1 MAVEARTRP
10 TIRRHR
16 TEDHRLPLP
25 TRHKQMEQDRTPA
38 LLSHYRQLAWPAAGE
53 LPNRRQPYRQNHNLD
68 RPRRRMR
75 ARPEHLPDKDQ
86 AHQAAEERDTHQTTR
101 VPRGMELYHPTAMR
115 TGCFIPAPS
124 VGGSRLFDDRR
135 IDSAKLRAHC
145 LEVDGAEA
153 FRVDQREFSCAVTI
167 PSPEAVPSVAVRKQL
182 RLLLRDECSRH
193 IPQGDS
199 DRVRVRPEKS
209 SKPVPLDDMLV
220 LHFLPRRPSSGVSLH
235 GSPSQS
241 AALGCRTFLCI
252 ASRPT
257 TLDV

>member
-53 LPNRRQPYRQNHNLD
+53 LPNRRQPYRQHHNLD

-115 TGCFIPAPS
+115 TGCFIPAPTCPTRIPRATTRCSSRSSS
-124 VGGSRLFDDRR
+124 VWQTSSAMANWVSVRR
-135 IDSAKLRAHC
+135 PGTPNGRIS
-145 LEVDGAEA
+145 
-153 FRVDQREFSCAVTI
+153 
-167 PSPEAVPSVAVRKQL
+167 
-182 RLLLRDECSRH
+182 
-193 IPQGDS
+193 
-199 DRVRVRPEKS
+199 
-209 SKPVPLDDMLV
+209 
-220 LHFLPRRPSSGVSLH
+220 PRRLSGWPPARQRRNPSAIARLAQFHSAPTPETQFSGEVTTTTVA
-235 GSPSQS
+235 P
-241 AALGCRTFLCI
+241 TWTE
-252 ASRPT
+252 ASSRSR
-257 TLDV
+257 

>member
-53 LPNRRQPYRQNHNLD
+53 LPNRRQPYRQHHNLD

-115 TGCFIPAPS
+115 TGCFIPAPTLTMVAS
-124 VGGSRLFDDRR
+124 STT
-135 IDSAKLRAHC
+135 I
-145 LEVDGAEA
+145 
-153 FRVDQREFSCAVTI
+153 SCAGRG
-167 PSPEAVPSVAVRKQL
+167 PAGPGPDAGRRRS
-182 RLLLRDECSRH
+182 H
-193 IPQGDS
+193 
-199 DRVRVRPEKS
+199 RPA
-209 SKPVPLDDMLV
+209 
-220 LHFLPRRPSSGVSLH
+220 RPPGWS
-235 GSPSQS
+235 
-241 AALGCRTFLCI
+241 
-252 ASRPT
+252 
-257 TLDV
+257 

>member
-53 LPNRRQPYRQNHNLD
+53 LPNRRQPYRQHHNLD

-115 TGCFIPAPS
+115 TGCFIPAPYES
-124 VGGSRLFDDRR
+124 PVDRDTLNAYQRTLREALSSTLPEFDIRTELRSEGPYRAVTVTLLDSTSRPERANLVSRHAVLDVDQIVRDDRAGKTGTTGIVAQPAGFFVDEDTIYIVKTAD
-135 IDSAKLRAHC
+135 IDRWSY
-145 LEVDGAEA
+145 GAA
-153 FRVDQREFSCAVTI
+153 
-167 PSPEAVPSVAVRKQL
+167 
-182 RLLLRDECSRH
+182 
-193 IPQGDS
+193 
-199 DRVRVRPEKS
+199 
-209 SKPVPLDDMLV
+209 LDDAGRIL
-220 LHFLPRRPSSGVSLH
+220 
-235 GSPSQS
+235 
-241 AALGCRTFLCI
+241 AALAFG
-252 ASRPT
+252 
-257 TLDV
+257 D

>member
-53 LPNRRQPYRQNHNLD
+53 LPNRRQPYRQHHNLD

-115 TGCFIPAPS
+115 TGCFIPAPK
-124 VGGSRLFDDRR
+124 VYNRLLVPLTAADQSQAPPELRAAPTTITQHVDHYAAQARLPAPPGNPETCLNHEEPGDQRSLGRTRGPDSARGEQEPRCTPLSGRSAKPRSNASNTPDGKSPESGDRR
-135 IDSAKLRAHC
+135 S
-145 LEVDGAEA
+145 
-153 FRVDQREFSCAVTI
+153 
-167 PSPEAVPSVAVRKQL
+167 
-182 RLLLRDECSRH
+182 
-193 IPQGDS
+193 
-199 DRVRVRPEKS
+199 
-209 SKPVPLDDMLV
+209 
-220 LHFLPRRPSSGVSLH
+220 PRRPL
-235 GSPSQS
+235 
-241 AALGCRTFLCI
+241 
-252 ASRPT
+252 
-257 TLDV
+257 